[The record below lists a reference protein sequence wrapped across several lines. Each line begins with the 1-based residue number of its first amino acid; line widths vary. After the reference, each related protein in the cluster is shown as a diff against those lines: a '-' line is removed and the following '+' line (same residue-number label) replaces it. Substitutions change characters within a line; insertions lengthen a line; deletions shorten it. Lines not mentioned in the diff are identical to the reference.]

1 MNADA
6 SALLSHVEV
15 CSDCRRLVGM
25 LARARAEGA
34 LRGRALCT
42 LESGHRLGERYQIL
56 QMLARGGMGEVYEA
70 RDQLLDEVVA
80 LKTIGLSALDD
91 QRALAAL
98 KSEVLLARKV
108 SHRNVCRILEFGI
121 DRQDLD
127 GKGNGDS
134 VPFFTMELLRGE
146 TLRQRLHRVGTFS
159 VAEALPIVLQMIDGL
174 AAIHAAGIVHRDLKP
189 ENVFLIGEP
198 QGLRAVVMDLGL
210 ARPLDLAQPLVSRS
224 GTDSGGGSGDRPAGT
239 LEYMAPEQLRGQPPT
254 AGFDVYALGTI
265 LFELLAGTR
274 PFARGR
280 TGSWAAILE
289 RLDRPAPPLRDVVPG
304 ADPRWAQVIE
314 RCLAVEPGQR
324 YRDIT
329 EVARVLSGPIPGPR
343 SAPRPRRLAVWGGV
357 TAAALVAAAA
367 LIAAGRPDAPGTPGT
382 PAGTSLAPPAS
393 APVELRPVA
402 GVLPPSQPPSPGP
415 PAVPARNADRVVPTD
430 RPRRVASRPSTP
442 GPPTPARVQTAETPA
457 PAPAPA
463 PKDTAALLEQ
473 AEELLVAGEGATAC
487 ALGEQAARQAPH
499 TASVHRFLGT
509 CYMRVQDPQSARRHY
524 RRYLEL
530 APEAPDRVFVRAMI
544 EQKR

>member
-1 MNADA
+1 
-6 SALLSHVEV
+6 
-15 CSDCRRLVGM
+15 
-25 LARARAEGA
+25 
-34 LRGRALCT
+34 
-42 LESGHRLGERYQIL
+42 
-56 QMLARGGMGEVYEA
+56 MGEVYEA

-80 LKTIGLSALDD
+80 LKTIGLSALDH

-121 DRQDLD
+121 DRQVQD
-127 GKGNGDS
+127 GKGNGDAL
-134 VPFFTMELLRGE
+134 PFFTMELLRGE

-189 ENVFLIGEP
+189 ENVFLLGEP
-198 QGLRAVVMDLGL
+198 LGVRAVVMDLGL

-314 RCLAVEPGQR
+314 RCLAVDPGQR

-329 EVARVLSGPIPGPR
+329 EVARVLSGPIPEPRPGPR
-343 SAPRPRRLAVWGGV
+343 RRRFAVWGGV
-357 TAAALVAAAA
+357 TAAGLVAAAA
-367 LIAAGRPDAPGTPGT
+367 LIAAGRPDAPGTPT
-382 PAGTSLAPPAS
+382 APPAS
-393 APVELRPVA
+393 APAVVRPVA
-402 GVLPPSQPPSPGP
+402 AVPPPAPSPSPAP
-415 PAVPARNADRVVPTD
+415 PAVVPARNAERIAPTD
-430 RPRRVASRPSTP
+430 RARRAAPRPSTL
-442 GPPTPARVQTAETPA
+442 GPPAQAPVQSAETPA
-457 PAPAPA
+457 AAPL
-463 PKDTAALLEQ
+463 DTAALLVR
-473 AEELLVAGEGATAC
+473 AEELLVAGEGAAAC
-487 ALGEQAARQAPH
+487 ALGEQAARQAPD

-509 CYMRVQDPQSARRHY
+509 CHMRVQDPKSARRHY

-530 APEAPDRVFVRAMI
+530 APEAPDRLFVRAMI